1 MTVCRFPRRHTSMLT
16 AGVFSVARLYCTIV
30 ERALAGDD
38 IGHGREGFYFGE
50 NGEHT
55 MLDIAKTM
63 GADLERMGLADT
75 ADPSTFNKTELD
87 KYFGGV
93 SVQRWHRTAACA
105 HLELTGSIWD
115 TVRQSGNERPL
126 SR

>member
-1 MTVCRFPRRHTSMLT
+1 MLT
-16 AGVFSVARLYCTIV
+16 AGVLSVARLYCTIV

-55 MLDIAKTM
+55 MLHIAKAI
-63 GADLERMGLADT
+63 GADLEDMGLADT
-75 ADPSTFNKTELD
+75 ADPSTFTKTELD

-93 SVQRWHRTAACA
+93 SAQRCNRTAACA
-105 HLELTGSIWD
+105 HLELTRSICNSPRVW
-115 TVRQSGNERPL
+115 ERTSAVALTAPEA
-126 SR
+126 

>member
-1 MTVCRFPRRHTSMLT
+1 MLT
-16 AGVFSVARLYCTIV
+16 AGVFSVAQLYCTIV

-55 MLDIAKTM
+55 MLDIAQTM
-63 GADLERMGLADT
+63 GADLAGMGLADT

-105 HLELTGSIWD
+105 HLELTGSILD